1 MSLAIITGASGLV
14 GSETAIFLL
23 NKGFEVIGI
32 DNNERKRLFGKDGD
46 TSKIKSY
53 LSREYKK
60 YKHFNI
66 DIRNLSGLE
75 KIFKKYRKNIDF
87 ILHAAAQPSHDWA
100 YRDVRRDFSI
110 NSLGTLN
117 VLEFTK
123 KYCPSA
129 TFIFTSTNKV
139 YGNNPNKLNFIETK
153 DRWTIKKNSKFYRGI
168 DETMSIDNCTHSL
181 FGISKT
187 YADLLV
193 QEYNKNF
200 GIKTACFRAGCITGP
215 NHSGAKLHGFLSYLV
230 KACIRD
236 KQYQLIGYKGKQVR
250 DNIHSFDLTN
260 AFWSFYKKPVDNAVF
275 NIGGSDYSN
284 CSILEAIGYIENK
297 LSIKVKKKIISTPRT
312 GDHQWYISNIDKFKK
327 IYPKFRLTY
336 NTEKILDE
344 IIEDTNNI

>member
-32 DNNERKRLFGKDGD
+32 DNNERKKLFGNDGD
-46 TSKIKSY
+46 TSKIRGY
-53 LSREYKK
+53 LSRKYKK

-100 YRDVRRDFSI
+100 YRDIRRDFSI

-153 DRWTIKKNSKFYRGI
+153 DRWTIKKKSRFYRGI

-275 NIGGSDYSN
+275 NIGGSNYSN

-297 LSIKVKKKIISTPRT
+297 LSIKVKKKIIPTPRT

-344 IIEDTNNI
+344 IIEDTKNI